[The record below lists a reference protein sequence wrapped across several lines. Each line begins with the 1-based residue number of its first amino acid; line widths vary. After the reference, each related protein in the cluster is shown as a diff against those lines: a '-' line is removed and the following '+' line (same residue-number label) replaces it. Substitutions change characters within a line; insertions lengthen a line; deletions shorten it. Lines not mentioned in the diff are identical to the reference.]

1 MPKKKII
8 FILLSLLVLL
18 LLVFII
24 SENRKGSFEKLMW
37 NCNREC
43 VFRGYNRGECLSA
56 GSANPNTCE
65 EKGGINITDRD
76 DPIPHCNFEAIGIWD
91 VCCCFK

>member
-1 MPKKKII
+1 M
-8 FILLSLLVLL
+8 
-18 LLVFII
+18 
-24 SENRKGSFEKLMW
+24 GH
-37 NCNREC
+37 
-43 VFRGYNRGECLSA
+43 NRGECLSA

-65 EKGGINITDRD
+65 EKGGVNITDRD